1 MGPETR
7 YARRDGIHVA
17 YQITGSGSLDLV
29 LVSQWFSHLEARW
42 DVPGFDHY
50 LHRLGSFTRL
60 ISFDK
65 YGVGLSDP
73 APGGSLPPVE
83 DWMDDVRAVMDAA
96 GCERAALMGAND
108 GGTMAAIFAATYP
121 ERVSALVLANST
133 ARMSI
138 APDYPIGISPE
149 RMELI
154 ASVTERAW
162 GRPDLATLT
171 NPSLADDE
179 VAREAVSRLLR
190 MSASPST
197 AVAVVRLLFD
207 IDVRHVLA
215 AIQVPTLVVHRR
227 DDVLLGVGHGRYLA
241 KHIANARFVELPGAD
256 YAVAV
261 GDVDAV
267 VDEVEEFLTG
277 ARGHIDVD
285 RMLATVLFT
294 DIVSSTERAA
304 TVGDSRWQELLDA
317 HNDAARRQIARY
329 QGRLVRLTGD
339 GLVATFDGPVRAIQA
354 ATAIRDAA
362 RRLGVEIRAGLHTGE
377 IQRQGDDVLG
387 LGVHIAAR
395 VQGAAEPG
403 EVLVSRTVKDL
414 VAGSGVRFSDKGTHR
429 LKGVPDE
436 WQLFEVVS

>member
-7 YARRDGIHVA
+7 YALRDGIHVA
-17 YQITGSGSLDLV
+17 YQVTGSGSLDLV

-42 DVPGFDHY
+42 EVPGFDHY

-73 APGGSLPPVE
+73 APAGSLPPLE

-96 GCERAALMGAND
+96 GSERAALMGAND
-108 GGTMAAIFAATYP
+108 GGMMAAIFAATYP

-133 ARMSI
+133 ARMSV
-138 APDYPIGISPE
+138 APDYPIGIPPE
-149 RMELI
+149 RMALI
-154 ASVTERAW
+154 ASVTEQTW
-162 GRPDLATLT
+162 GRPDLVTLT
-171 NPSLADDE
+171 DPSLADDE
-179 VAREAVSRLLR
+179 VAREAFSRLLR
-190 MSASPST
+190 MAASPST
-197 AVAVVRLLFD
+197 AVAVVRLLFKL
-207 IDVRHVLA
+207 DVRHVLS
-215 AIQVPTLVVHRR
+215 AIQVPTLVVHRK
-227 DDVLLGVGHGRYLA
+227 DNVLLSVDHARYLA
-241 KHIANARFVELPGAD
+241 EHIANARFVEVPGAD
-256 YAVAV
+256 YAVAA

-294 DIVSSTERAA
+294 DIVLSTERAA
-304 TVGDSRWQELLDA
+304 AVGDSRWQELLDA
-317 HNDAARRQIARY
+317 HNDVARRQIARY
-329 QGRLVRLTGD
+329 QGRLVKFTGD
-339 GLVATFDGPVRAIQA
+339 GIVATFDGPVRAIQA

-362 RRLGVEIRAGLHTGE
+362 RRFGIEIRAGLHTGE

-395 VQGAAEPG
+395 VQAAAEPG
-403 EVLVSRTVKDL
+403 EVLASRTVKDL
-414 VAGSGVRFSDKGTHR
+414 VAGSGVRFTDKGTHR
-429 LKGVPDE
+429 LKGVPEE
-436 WQLFEVVS
+436 WQLFGVEP